1 MQYRG
6 QDQAIGDPLL
16 DLASVQSVEVG
27 DFNLDGKT
35 DLLVLGE
42 NKLIFFPGTG
52 TGPDENQF
60 HGFEEG
66 IENPT
71 LLFDSTRIPKAMTVT
86 ELNGD
91 SAPDLVLAVSGPS
104 PLLRLV
110 NQTDGSF
117 VPFEAATGVDD
128 PSGVCGDNP
137 TAIAV
142 RQAGLAVIDILIS
155 DAARGLCDLTFDN
168 AGSPNAPITLTLPA
182 GVSPADVIAIKTAFL
197 DLDNIPDFLL
207 LHKAGGAF
215 FLGLPPA
222 QVQDTPTTNIAFL
235 PAFELPADF
244 IPTRMLFTDINR
256 DNRVD
261 LVVGGAGSTGDAR
274 FLIGNGNG
282 SFGSSKI
289 VLSSPVSDLALADA
303 DADGKEDLILSE
315 TSSGALRLFR
325 GSDRP
330 QADVRIEARN
340 GAGEQVGVAAY
351 PDSNGQIVGATVT
364 LEESGRFIF
373 FNVPAGLTN
382 LSVAEGGGGNA
393 LVTAYS
399 GGLSYT
405 HLNMNPTQPTT
416 VMVDGQVINPT
427 AGELAGISVEG
438 IEISSLGTPAKAMS
452 GAEGRYQL
460 HLGAN
465 SEHIL
470 KLDP

>member
-1 MQYRG
+1 MRSRPASPLPLQGGILSGKVSVRGFDAPKPTDPPIPGLSAPAKSLHFGFFDQDAHIDLVSVSNTGTVTLLFGDGQGHFTASPSTQMQYRG

-52 TGPDENQF
+52 IGPDENQF

-168 AGSPNAPITLTLPA
+168 AGIPNAPITLTLPA

-282 SFGSSKI
+282 SFGSSKT

-303 DADGKEDLILSE
+303 DADGKEDLI
-315 TSSGALRLFR
+315 
-325 GSDRP
+325 
-330 QADVRIEARN
+330 
-340 GAGEQVGVAAY
+340 
-351 PDSNGQIVGATVT
+351 
-364 LEESGRFIF
+364 
-373 FNVPAGLTN
+373 
-382 LSVAEGGGGNA
+382 
-393 LVTAYS
+393 
-399 GGLSYT
+399 
-405 HLNMNPTQPTT
+405 
-416 VMVDGQVINPT
+416 
-427 AGELAGISVEG
+427 
-438 IEISSLGTPAKAMS
+438 SL
-452 GAEGRYQL
+452 
-460 HLGAN
+460 
-465 SEHIL
+465 
-470 KLDP
+470 